1 MKWNG
6 LRSLPLAVVLAAPV
20 FAQDVYIGQIP
31 VQGPGPVFL
40 RAGAGPSYLGVSV
53 VEVTSERAKALN
65 LKEERGVEIT
75 RVEADS
81 PAEKAGLKVGDVVLE
96 YQGQRVEGTE
106 QFIRLVRETPAG
118 RAAKVGLVRGGQYQ
132 TIAATIAERKGM
144 GMVLRPGDNEWQMR
158 LPRMEMP
165 EVVIPD
171 VPKAFM
177 SWRSS
182 RLGIEAETLD
192 AQLAEFFGVKEGVLV
207 RSVVKESPA
216 AKAGVKAGDVIT
228 KVDGQSVA
236 SPREVTTALRALRSK
251 KDVSLNVVREKREM
265 SISVDLGDEA
275 PASGSNAQRIK
286 L

>member
-1 MKWNG
+1 MWNG
-6 LRSLPLAVVLAAPV
+6 FRSLPLAVALAAPV
-20 FAQDVYIGQIP
+20 LAQDVFIGQIP
-31 VQGPGPVFL
+31 VEGQQPMLL
-40 RAGAGPSYLGVSV
+40 RAGAGPSFLGVNV
-53 VEVTSERAKALN
+53 VEVTAERARALN

-106 QFIRLVRETPAG
+106 QFIRLVRETPSG
-118 RAAKVGLVRGGQYQ
+118 RAAKIGVVRSGQYQ
-132 TIAATIAERKGM
+132 TIAATIAERKSM
-144 GMVLRPGDNEWQMR
+144 GVVLRPGDNEWRMTV
-158 LPRMEMP
+158 PRFEMP
-165 EVVIPD
+165 ELVMPD

-182 RLGIEAETLD
+182 RLGVEAETLD

-228 KVDGQSVA
+228 KVDGQAVS
-236 SPREVTTALRALRSK
+236 SPREVTAALRSLREK
-251 KDVSLNVVREKREM
+251 RNVSLQVVREKREM
-265 SISVDLGDEA
+265 TLNVDLGNDTTPPA
-275 PASGSNAQRIK
+275 PGNAQRIK